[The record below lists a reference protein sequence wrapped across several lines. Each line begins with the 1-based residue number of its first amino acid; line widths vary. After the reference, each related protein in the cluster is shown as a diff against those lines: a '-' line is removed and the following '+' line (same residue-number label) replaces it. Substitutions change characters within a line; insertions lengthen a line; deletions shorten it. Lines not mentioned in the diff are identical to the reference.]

1 MNAFPAVDP
10 IPLPAPVEL
19 FKILHN
25 LTLSLHFIAVQMV
38 IGGLLIS
45 IFLGF
50 IARSTDGESGQ
61 LRKSAAE
68 ALATRLPV
76 VMTYLINF
84 GIPPLLFLQVL
95 YGRPFYTSSVLIGVY
110 WIAVILLL
118 MGAYFHIYRYSGD
131 FAIEKISW
139 WKALIAFILIIA
151 IAKIY
156 STVMTLMLRPEVW
169 QKMYATSTTGIKLPP
184 SDPTLVPR
192 WLFMISGGLVAG
204 GLWMIWLTGSKNV
217 EEKIKPYLSGLG
229 GKIAAVGVI
238 LHSIIGIWAIK
249 AQPASVY
256 TALGTNA
263 LFKIS
268 SVVWAAAMI
277 GILIFSLWRTIGGK
291 PSRFIGLVLIFVGM
305 LSAVVCRDIVRDTT
319 LMQKGFNVM
328 ARTVYTNWYVVGIFL
343 IAFVGGLIGVGWL
356 ISVMMKAKPVGQ
368 K

>member
-38 IGGLLIS
+38 IGGLIIS
-45 IFLGF
+45 TILGF
-50 IARSTDGESGQ
+50 LARSGGGERSVF
-61 LRKSAAE
+61 RKSAAE

-76 VMTYLINF
+76 AMTYLINF
-84 GIPPLLFLQVL
+84 GVPPLLFLQVL
-95 YGRPFYTSSVLIGVY
+95 YGRPFYTSSVLIGVF
-110 WIAVILLL
+110 WIAVIFLL

-131 FAIEKISW
+131 FEIKKISW
-139 WKALIAFILIIA
+139 IKALVAFVLVIA

-169 QKMYATSTTGIKLPP
+169 QDMYAASTKGIKLPP
-184 SDPTLVPR
+184 HDPTLLPR
-192 WLFMISGGLVAG
+192 WLFMISGGIVAG

-217 EEKIKPYLSGLG
+217 EEQVKPYLSNLG

-238 LHSIIGIWAIK
+238 FHSIIGIWAVK
-249 AQPASVY
+249 AQPQVVFNSIGA
-256 TALGTNA
+256 NA
-263 LFKIS
+263 LFKAS
-268 SVVWAAAMI
+268 TVVWAAAMI
-277 GILIFSLWRTIGGK
+277 GILIFSLWRGTGGQ
-291 PSRFIGLVLIFVGM
+291 PSRFIGLGLIFIGM
-305 LSAVVCRDIVRDTT
+305 LGAVVCRDIIRDTT
-319 LMQKGFNVM
+319 LMEKGFNVM
-328 ARTVYTNWYVVGIFL
+328 ARTIYTNWYVVGIFL

-356 ISVMMKAKPVGQ
+356 ISVMMKAKPAGQ